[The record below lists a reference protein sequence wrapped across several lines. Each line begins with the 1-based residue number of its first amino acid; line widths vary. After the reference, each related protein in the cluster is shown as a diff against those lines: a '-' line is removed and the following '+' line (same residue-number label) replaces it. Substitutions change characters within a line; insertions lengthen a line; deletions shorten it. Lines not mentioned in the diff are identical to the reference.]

1 MAVVAVNPAPT
12 YRIGARRGDRR
23 PPTRRSRYRRA
34 RVGVLLTFAV
44 LRVLRVLRVLLVL
57 PRFNGVSTS
66 LRSRLAPAVL
76 LIRA

>member
-1 MAVVAVNPAPT
+1 MGVVAVNPAPT

-44 LRVLRVLRVLLVL
+44 LRVLLVL
-57 PRFNGVSTS
+57 QRFNGVSTS

>member
-12 YRIGARRGDRR
+12 YRIGARPGDRR
-23 PPTRRSRYRRA
+23 PPTRRSRYRRS
-34 RVGVLLTFAV
+34 RVGVLLTFA
-44 LRVLRVLRVLLVL
+44 VLRVLLVL

>member
-12 YRIGARRGDRR
+12 YRIDARRGDRR

-34 RVGVLLTFAV
+34 PVGVLLTFAV
-44 LRVLRVLRVLLVL
+44 LRVLLVL
-57 PRFNGVSTS
+57 QRFNGVSTS

>member
-44 LRVLRVLRVLLVL
+44 LRVLLVL

>member
-1 MAVVAVNPAPT
+1 MAVVAVNPAQT

-34 RVGVLLTFAV
+34 RLGVLLTFAV
-44 LRVLRVLRVLLVL
+44 LRVLLVLR
-57 PRFNGVSTS
+57 RFNRVSTS

-76 LIRA
+76 LVRA

>member
-12 YRIGARRGDRR
+12 YRIGGRRGDRR

-44 LRVLRVLRVLLVL
+44 LRVLLVL

>member
-23 PPTRRSRYRRA
+23 PPTKRSRYRRA
-34 RVGVLLTFAV
+34 RVGLLLTFAV
-44 LRVLRVLRVLLVL
+44 LRVLLVL
-57 PRFNGVSTS
+57 QRFNGVSTS